1 MNIQR
6 QLQHI
11 LQSLATQFPK
21 TWQRVAEKRYVL
33 PKYRQEDYYNQD
45 LLNFYLLDH
54 IMAFGRGAFEDDAP
68 NTAAYINECLAL
80 EYGRPTFYLERELGA
95 AFLRTEVPG
104 DLEADDIHWRWPQMR
119 IVIPKGLITI
129 ERGGQPRNLI
139 FIDVAQ
145 VDASTPTH
153 IPDECALELET
164 HKGWKSKAIRFRVE
178 GECLVTQSLVDCATT
193 ANPFA
198 SVGYGGTQP
207 IEHMKLNA
215 IRLFSNIGGSMLPI
229 DDLDQRLVAQIDS
242 LLLNILLYMS
252 EIPVEHE
259 PKELRKPKVEGKRF
273 ISGLYP
279 ARFVG
284 DLQLRSKP
292 RPREEAEPTGRH
304 LPGHWRSGH
313 WRRQAHGPG
322 WAKHKLIWIL
332 PYRTTGETDEKPN
345 ISGSNEIALEI
356 QQQ

>member
-1 MNIQR
+1 
-6 QLQHI
+6 
-11 LQSLATQFPK
+11 
-21 TWQRVAEKRYVL
+21 
-33 PKYRQEDYYNQD
+33 
-45 LLNFYLLDH
+45 
-54 IMAFGRGAFEDDAP
+54 
-68 NTAAYINECLAL
+68 
-80 EYGRPTFYLERELGA
+80 
-95 AFLRTEVPG
+95 
-104 DLEADDIHWRWPQMR
+104 LEADDIHWRWPQMR

-178 GECLVTQSLVDCATT
+178 GECLVTQSRVDYATT

-242 LLLNILLYMS
+242 LAQHPSL
-252 EIPVEHE
+252 H
-259 PKELRKPKVEGKRF
+259 
-273 ISGLYP
+273 
-279 ARFVG
+279 VG
-284 DLQLRSKP
+284 D
-292 RPREEAEPTGRH
+292 T
-304 LPGHWRSGH
+304 
-313 WRRQAHGPG
+313 RRA
-322 WAKHKLIWIL
+322 
-332 PYRTTGETDEKPN
+332 
-345 ISGSNEIALEI
+345 
-356 QQQ
+356 